1 MASLLHSH
9 LPTLLGARGK
19 DLKHIQPMLLRL
31 CKGQLILTREV
42 QPLQHDSPHLYFQLD
57 FLTLRS
63 HFQHNQA
70 AEHKWWLGGAIH
82 STMSVHTQ
90 VLSLGKGLGGDEAE
104 TQKILNK
111 N

>member
-1 MASLLHSH
+1 MTSLCSY
-9 LPTLLGARGK
+9 
-19 DLKHIQPMLLRL
+19 RL
-31 CKGQLILTREV
+31 QGQLILTREV
-42 QPLQHDSPHLYFQLD
+42 QPLQHGSLHLYFQLD

-111 N
+111 TEI